1 MNVKVFRMISGEEV
15 ICTLL
20 EENAAYIE
28 VENPLIALP
37 AANGQVGFGPWSVL
51 QKEKTTLKV
60 DKKHM
65 VYMCEAREEIVDNY
79 QKIFSPI
86 ETPSKKLIL

>member
-15 ICTLL
+15 ICTLID
-20 EENAAYIE
+20 ETEDSIE

-37 AANGQVGFGPWSVL
+37 SPGGQVGFGPWSVL
-51 QKEKTTLKV
+51 QKEDTTLTV

-65 VYMCEAREEIVDNY
+65 VYMCDAREEIVDNY
-79 QKIFSPI
+79 KKIFSPI